1 MPLFTTVIPV
11 YNREHLIRSTLRSV
25 FAQGRP
31 GLDVIVVD
39 DGSTDRT
46 MEVLNAFDDRIR
58 VFQQENQGPGAAR
71 NRGIR
76 EAQGEYIAFLDS
88 DDLWF
93 PWTLDVYES
102 IIESYDRPSFVAG
115 QPYQFS
121 NPEEIT
127 KVDRPQITTEQF
139 SDYYASSDAWRWWS
153 VSSFVMRTEAV
164 RRIGGFTR
172 RCING
177 EDADLAMRMGVEPG
191 FVHVS
196 TGPTFAYRQHEGNMM
211 SSVSKNAKGV
221 RHMVEQEENGLYP
234 GGAVREKERRRILTR
249 HTRPASL
256 ACLKTGHIE
265 LGWWIYRRTW
275 LWNAELG
282 RWRYLAGF
290 PLLALRHVRTSFD
303 A

>member
-25 FAQGRP
+25 FAQERP
-31 GLDVIVVD
+31 GLDVVVVD

-46 MEVLNAFDDRIR
+46 MEVLGALDDRIR
-58 VFQQENQGPGAAR
+58 VFQQDNKGPGAAR

-76 EAQGEYIAFLDS
+76 EAEGEYIAFLDS
-88 DDLWF
+88 DDLWL

-102 IIESYDRPSFVAG
+102 IIASHDHPSFIAG
-115 QPYQFS
+115 QPYRFS
-121 NPEEIT
+121 STEDVTTVE
-127 KVDRPQITTEQF
+127 RPQIKTERF
-139 SDYYASSDAWRWWS
+139 PDYYASSDTWRWWS

-164 RRIGGFTR
+164 RRVGGFTSR
-172 RCING
+172 RING

-196 TGPTFAYRQHEGNMM
+196 SGPTFAYRQHEGNLMA
-211 SSVSKNAKGV
+211 SVLKNAKGA
-221 RHMVEQEENGLYP
+221 RYMVEQEENGVYP
-234 GGAVREKERRRILTR
+234 GGAAREKERRRILTR

-256 ACLKTGHIE
+256 ACLRTDHTA
-265 LGWWIYRRTW
+265 LGWWIYRQTW
-275 LWNAELG
+275 PWNAALG

-290 PLLALRHVRTSFD
+290 PIQALRYAGTSCD
-303 A
+303 E